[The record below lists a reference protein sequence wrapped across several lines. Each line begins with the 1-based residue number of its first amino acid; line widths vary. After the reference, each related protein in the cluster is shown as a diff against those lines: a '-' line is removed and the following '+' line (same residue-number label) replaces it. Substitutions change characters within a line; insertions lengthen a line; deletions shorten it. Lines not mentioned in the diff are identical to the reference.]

1 MSRGLLRGSA
11 LTVPGVRTGS
21 SRALEG
27 EAPSRSAKSGKRQIV
42 RYRRG
47 GRGYRLEHGGTFRR
61 HEVAKERER
70 LIGGWLALGL
80 DPKAELTKLTTEHEH
95 ANSPR
100 SDANDWNRVS
110 TSRTNHVELYGTNL
124 DSLDQSPLARAD
136 PTRLSSRDIRGQVA
150 RWTATGLA
158 ANSVREPVSV
168 LRQILDFAEVD
179 PNPARNRT
187 VKLPAGPEREL
198 VLPSAAE
205 FSPSRRDS
213 PTSTAFHSCSWSRQ
227 L

>member
-61 HEVAKERER
+61 HELAKERER

-80 DPKAELTKLTTEHEH
+80 DPKAELTKLTSEPEHRELGLVGREWLE
-95 ANSPR
+95 SR
-100 SDANDWNRVS
+100 IDLSDQTRRIY
-110 TSRTNHVELYGTNL
+110 RTYL
-124 DSLDQSPLARAD
+124 DSLDDSPLARAD
-136 PTRLSSRDIRGQVA
+136 PSHLSPRDVRAQVA
-150 RWTATGLA
+150 RWIAAGLA
-158 ANSVREPVSV
+158 AKTVRERLSV
-168 LRQILDFAEVD
+168 LRQILDF
-179 PNPARNRT
+179 
-187 VKLPAGPEREL
+187 
-198 VLPSAAE
+198 
-205 FSPSRRDS
+205 
-213 PTSTAFHSCSWSRQ
+213 
-227 L
+227 